1 MSYTCNP
8 SVRRLGQEEGEFK
21 ASLGYTQK
29 GLASKNR
36 EKGRNGGKE
45 RKEGRREAVGEGTG
59 EGNRRKKE
67 K

>member
-45 RKEGRREAVGEGTG
+45 SGMG
-59 EGNRRKKE
+59 
-67 K
+67 